1 MFSLSDR
8 QQSLV
13 VAALMAAVAFKAAR
27 HWQDARAQEQP
38 VATSHDSR

>member
-13 VAALMAAVAFKAAR
+13 VAVLLAAVAFKAAR
-27 HWQDARAQEQP
+27 HWQETRRERAEFF
-38 VATSHDSR
+38 ALHDPR

>member
-13 VAALMAAVAFKAAR
+13 IAVLLAAVAFKAAR
-27 HWQDARAQEQP
+27 HWEESRPEQT
-38 VATSHDSR
+38 AYFAWHDPR